1 MAWLGDDTSERVDQA
16 TYNFRVRYS
25 TYKRLIDDGVTDI
38 ADPLAITYVD
48 TTEMVRRIRQNI
60 ITYVWPG
67 LSHAYTQSKLALL
80 RSDFSYKNPT
90 AKWNGSGGY
99 DVSATRVMT
108 DPAGWSSWVA
118 LEESEELWQG
128 SPWS

>member
-16 TYNFRVRYS
+16 TYNFRVQYS

-38 ADPLAITYVD
+38 AAGKTYGD

-60 ITYVWPG
+60 VTYMWPG
-67 LSHAYTQSKLALL
+67 LSNSYAQTKLALL
-80 RSDFSYKNPT
+80 RSDSSYKNPT

-99 DVSATRVMT
+99 DVSATRVIT
-108 DPAGWSSWVA
+108 DPAGWSSWIA
-118 LEESEELWQG
+118 LEEAEEQ
-128 SPWS
+128 WS

>member
-1 MAWLGDDTSERVDQA
+1 MAWLDGDTSQRVDQA
-16 TYNFRVRYS
+16 TFNFRVQYS

-38 ADPLAITYVD
+38 APPIAITYVD

-60 ITYVWPG
+60 VTYMWPG
-67 LSHAYTQSKLALL
+67 LSNSYAQTKLALL
-80 RSDFSYKNPT
+80 RSDSSYKNPT

-118 LEESEELWQG
+118 LEEFEEQ
-128 SPWS
+128 WS

>member
-1 MAWLGDDTSERVDQA
+1 MAWLGDDTSQRVDQA
-16 TYNFRVRYS
+16 TYNFRVQYS

-38 ADPLAITYVD
+38 APPVAITYVD

-67 LSHAYTQSKLALL
+67 LSNAYAQSKLDLL
-80 RSDFSYKNPT
+80 RSDFEYKNPT

-99 DVSATRVMT
+99 DVSATRVRT

-118 LEESEELWQG
+118 LEESEKHWSG
-128 SPWS
+128 SWS

>member
-16 TYNFRVRYS
+16 TYNFRVQYS

-38 ADPLAITYVD
+38 ADPVGINYGD

-67 LSHAYTQSKLALL
+67 LSNAYAQSKLDLL
-80 RSDFSYKNPT
+80 RSDFEYKNPT

-99 DVSATRVMT
+99 DVSATRVRT
-108 DPAGWSSWVA
+108 DPAGWSSWIA
-118 LEESEELWQG
+118 LEELETQ
-128 SPWS
+128 WS

>member
-16 TYNFRVRYS
+16 TFNFRVQYS

-38 ADPLAITYVD
+38 AAPVGITYGD

-60 ITYVWPG
+60 VTYMWPG
-67 LSHAYTQSKLALL
+67 LSNSYAQAKLALL

-118 LEESEELWQG
+118 LEESETQWEGGG
-128 SPWS
+128 S